1 MPIIAPVMK
10 RVLLI
15 SALVLSTACS
25 FAHGRDSLL
34 VLDWNLEN
42 FFDFK
47 DYKGDRRWTSKRFY
61 LKAEG
66 IAKTAFCVADREGR
80 MPDLMTFQEVGER
93 SVLSRLS
100 GGTQLRKAGYGIVHF
115 DSPDPRGIDCGL
127 LYRKETLRLSE
138 SKPFHLCDS
147 SGAVMKTRDLLFAR
161 FENRSGMPVAVLVCH
176 LPSKLR
182 QGAAERRKTA
192 FARVNQVCDS
202 IWNRAEVPIFA
213 VGDYNEQMPW
223 ADTSETKGSL
233 KYNGVW
239 ERIDGVAACRGV
251 RAKERVFDAPFLLER
266 DSAHGGLKPRRTFSG
281 PRYLGGI
288 SDHLPVIAW
297 IYY

>member
-1 MPIIAPVMK
+1 MK
-10 RVLLI
+10 RVLL
-15 SALVLSTACS
+15 VLAASFLSSCS
-25 FAHGRDSLL
+25 FSQAKDSLL
-34 VLDWNLEN
+34 VFDWNLEN

-47 DYKGDRRWTSKRFY
+47 GYVGDRRWTSRRFY

-66 IAKTAFCVADREGR
+66 IAKTVFSVSDREGR
-80 MPDLMTFQEVGER
+80 LPDLLTFQEVGER

-127 LYRKETLRLSE
+127 LYRKDALKLACARAC
-138 SKPFHLCDS
+138 HVYDS
-147 SGAVMKTRDLLFAR
+147 AGAVMKTRDLLLAV
-161 FENRSGMPVAVLVCH
+161 FENGSGRRVAAVVCH

-182 QGAAERRKTA
+182 KDASERRKTA
-192 FARVNQVCDS
+192 FTRVIQVCDS
-202 IWNRAEVPIFA
+202 VYCDGLTPVFA
-213 VGDYNEQMPW
+213 VGDFNQAMEW
-223 ADTSETKGSL
+223 LDTTETKGSL

-239 ERIDGVAACRGV
+239 ERIDGVAAGRGV
-251 RAKERVFDAPFLLER
+251 RSKERVFDAPFLLER

-288 SDHLPVIAW
+288 SDHLPVVVELW
-297 IYY
+297 Y